1 MNNNIYLDI
10 APEVGAALKEG
21 RPVVALESTIIS
33 HGMPYPQN
41 VETARNVE
49 SIIRSEGAVP
59 ATIAVIGGKMKVG
72 LSAQEI
78 EYLGKKGMSVTKAS
92 RRDLPLLAAK
102 GMDGAT
108 TVASTM
114 IIAAMAGIKIFATGG
129 IGGVHRGAETTMDI
143 SADLEELGRTDVTVV
158 CAGAKS
164 ILDIGLTLEYL
175 ETKGVPVL
183 GFGTDELPA
192 FYCRESGFGV
202 DYRVD
207 TPEELAAAVKA
218 KRDLG
223 IHGGILVGNPIPK
236 QYEMPKAMAD
246 RAIDIAVKKA
256 EENGIKGKQ
265 LTPFLLALVKEM
277 TGGMSL
283 DSNIQLVYNNARV
296 AAKTAVALAA
306 LEAQD
311 KAAEDENESL
321 DMLRAEIADDTAESI
336 GREIAAFRSEVETL
350 ISQKMA
356 AMPMPAFINPYM
368 NPYQQM
374 PYGQQ
379 NPYAAQQP
387 APNPYQQNP
396 YQPAPNPYQPNP
408 YQPAPEQFQQPPY
421 QPAPAQPYVNPYK
434 PVRPAPQPE
443 PEPAPAPAPAY
454 KAVPDDQWVNPFAPK
469 REKTPE
475 PQPEPT
481 PVGGDAPAGNV
492 IARTSEEVMAMVE
505 DTVEKSPAEPEES
518 AVTAPA
524 EEPVEETAPEAA
536 EETAE
541 ETAEAFE
548 EAAEEAP
555 QPEKPA
561 QDEYVS
567 PFDDPMGGEDENTL
581 TEYVPPVHEKKERK
595 PDNMVKPEMDTDGMT
610 SYDPNFYRKRAEERK
625 QRIAEA
631 AGEAKHK
638 EEEKAAEPEYIDC
651 KGPLEFTGEHP
662 WAWKCTRCGQIFQKH
677 EIPHKCI
684 KTD

>member
-10 APEVGAALKEG
+10 APEVDSALKEG

-41 VETARNVE
+41 VETAVNVE
-49 SIIRSEGAVP
+49 NIIRSEGAVP

-72 LSAQEI
+72 LSRQEI
-78 EYLGKKGMSVTKAS
+78 EYLGKKGMAVTKAS
-92 RRDLPLLAAK
+92 RRDLPSLAAK
-102 GMDGAT
+102 KMDGAT

-183 GFGTDELPA
+183 GYGTDELPA

-207 TPEELAAAVKA
+207 TPEELAATIKA
-218 KRDLG
+218 KHDMG
-223 IHGGILVGNPIPK
+223 VHGGILVGNPIPK

-296 AAKTAVALAA
+296 AAKTAVALAV

-311 KAAEDENESL
+311 KAEEHEEESL

-336 GREIAAFRSEVETL
+336 GREIAAFRTEVENL

-356 AMPMPAFINPYM
+356 SMPAMPFMNPYM

-374 PYGQQ
+374 PYQQQ

-387 APNPYQQNP
+387 APNPYQQYQQNP
-396 YQPAPNPYQPNP
+396 YQPAPNPYQ
-408 YQPAPEQFQQPPY
+408 QQY

-443 PEPAPAPAPAY
+443 PEPMPEPQPAY

-469 REKTPE
+469 REKAPE

-481 PVGGDAPAGNV
+481 PAGGDAPASNV
-492 IARTSEEVMAMVE
+492 IARTSDEVMAMVE
-505 DTVEKSPAEPEES
+505 ETVEKPEEAAPEAVEAPEIVEQPAEEASSEAVEAPEAEET
-518 AVTAPA
+518 VEEAPA
-524 EEPVEETAPEAA
+524 E
-536 EETAE
+536 
-541 ETAEAFE
+541 
-548 EAAEEAP
+548 
-555 QPEKPA
+555 PEKPA

-567 PFDDPMGGEDENTL
+567 PFDDPMGGDGDNTL
-581 TEYVPPVHEKKERK
+581 TEYVPPVREKKERK
-595 PDNMVKPEMDTDGMT
+595 PDNMVKPEMDTEGMT

-631 AGEAKHK
+631 AGEAKHR

-651 KGPLEFTGEHP
+651 KGPLEYTGEHEWP
-662 WAWKCTRCGQIFQKH
+662 WKCSRCGQLFKKH
-677 EIPHKCI
+677 EIPHKCV

>member
-10 APEVGAALKEG
+10 APEVDSALKEG

-41 VETARNVE
+41 VETAVNVE
-49 SIIRSEGAVP
+49 NIIRSEGAVP

-72 LSAQEI
+72 LSRQEI
-78 EYLGKKGMSVTKAS
+78 EYLGKKGMAVTKAS
-92 RRDLPLLAAK
+92 RRDLPSLAAK
-102 GMDGAT
+102 KMDGAT

-183 GFGTDELPA
+183 GYGTDELPA

-207 TPEELAAAVKA
+207 TPEELAATIKA
-218 KRDLG
+218 KHDMG
-223 IHGGILVGNPIPK
+223 VHGGILVGNPIPK

-277 TGGMSL
+277 TGGMRL
-283 DSNIQLVYNNARV
+283 DSNIQLVYNNAKV
-296 AAKTAVALAA
+296 AAKTAVALAV

-311 KAAEDENESL
+311 KAEEHEEESL

-336 GREIAAFRSEVETL
+336 GREIAAFRTEVENL

-356 AMPMPAFINPYM
+356 SMPAMPFMNPFM

-374 PYGQQ
+374 PYQQQ

-387 APNPYQQNP
+387 APNPYQQYQQNP
-396 YQPAPNPYQPNP
+396 YQPAPNPYQ
-408 YQPAPEQFQQPPY
+408 QQY

-443 PEPAPAPAPAY
+443 PEPTPAPQPAY

-469 REKTPE
+469 REKAPE

-481 PVGGDAPAGNV
+481 PVGGDAPASNV
-492 IARTSEEVMAMVE
+492 IARTSDEVMAMVE
-505 DTVEKSPAEPEES
+505 ETVEKPEEAAPEAVEAPEIVEQPAEEASSEAVEAPEAEET
-518 AVTAPA
+518 VEEAPA
-524 EEPVEETAPEAA
+524 E
-536 EETAE
+536 
-541 ETAEAFE
+541 
-548 EAAEEAP
+548 
-555 QPEKPA
+555 PEKPA

-567 PFDDPMGGEDENTL
+567 PFDDPMGGDDDNTL
-581 TEYVPPVHEKKERK
+581 TEYVPPVREKKERK
-595 PDNMVKPEMDTDGMT
+595 PDNMVKPEMDTEGMT

-631 AGEAKHK
+631 AGEAKHR

-651 KGPLEFTGEHP
+651 KGPLEYTGEHEWP
-662 WAWKCTRCGQIFQKH
+662 WKCSRCGQLFKKH
-677 EIPHKCI
+677 EIPHKCV